1 MPIGEIILAAF
12 IKVLF
17 EKLASIDLLNFA
29 LQEQVYTLFKR
40 WSGELTEIQAFLDD
54 AEEKQIENK
63 TVKMWLE
70 DLTDLAY
77 DLDDILDEFATEA
90 LQRKLTAKSQAA
102 RTSKSKL
109 RAMIPTCCK
118 GFTPTIVLSNFM
130 KSSTSKI
137 EEITARLQSIFERG
151 SRLGLQNI
159 VAGESTKAWH
169 GPPSTSSFIHER
181 CIYGRDKEKKDI
193 IDFLLRDE
201 SNDSKV
207 GVIPIVGMGG
217 LGKTTL
223 AQMVYN
229 DEVVNKHF
237 DLKAWVCVPDEF
249 DTMRISKVILESIT
263 SKACEFKELNQ
274 IQVQLKQNLIGKKI
288 LIILDGVWDKKYND
302 WNVLKGPFNDGVLG
316 TKIIVTTRDKDV
328 ASIMGTIPNH
338 LLQRLLDDDCCSVF
352 EQHAFGNRS
361 MDANPNLVS
370 IGRKIVGKCKG
381 LPLAARTLGGLLR
394 CKEYSDPGLFPF
406 DYCIRTW
413 VP

>member
-1 MPIGEIILAAF
+1 MPIGEIILTAF
-12 IKVLF
+12 IK
-17 EKLASIDLLNFA
+17 
-29 LQEQVYTLFKR
+29 
-40 WSGELTEIQAFLDD
+40 AFLDD

-63 TVKMWLE
+63 AVKMWLE
-70 DLTDLAY
+70 ELTDLAY

-90 LQRKLTAKSQAA
+90 LQLKLIAKSQAA
-102 RTSKSKL
+102 STSKSKL

-118 GFTPTIVLSNFM
+118 GFNPTTLLSDFM

-169 GPPSTSSFIHER
+169 RPQSTSSFIHEH
-181 CIYGRDKEKKDI
+181 CIYGRDKEKKGI

-237 DLKAWVCVPDEF
+237 DLKAWVCVSDEF

-274 IQVQLKQNLIGKKI
+274 VQVQKI
-288 LIILDGVWDKKYND
+288 
-302 WNVLKGPFNDGVLG
+302 
-316 TKIIVTTRDKDV
+316 
-328 ASIMGTIPNH
+328 M
-338 LLQRLLDDDCCSVF
+338 
-352 EQHAFGNRS
+352 
-361 MDANPNLVS
+361 
-370 IGRKIVGKCKG
+370 GKCKG
-381 LPLAARTLGGLLR
+381 LPLAARTLSGLLR
-394 CKEYSDPGLFPF
+394 CKERDDEWEIVLNSKIWDLTEQGNEILPALRLSYHHLPSHLKRCFAYCSILPKDYEFEEEELVFLWMAEGLLQQQNGKK
-406 DYCIRTW
+406 
-413 VP
+413 